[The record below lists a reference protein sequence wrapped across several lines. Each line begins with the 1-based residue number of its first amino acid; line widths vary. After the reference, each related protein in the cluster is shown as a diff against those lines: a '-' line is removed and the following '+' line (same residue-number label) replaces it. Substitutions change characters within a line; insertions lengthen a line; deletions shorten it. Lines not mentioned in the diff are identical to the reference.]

1 MKSMNIRKGFASD
14 NWSGVCPEIMQ
25 VLQEVNSGHNEA
37 YGELDDPVTES
48 AIDKFKQYFGEDI
61 AVFFV
66 YNGTAANVLG
76 ISQLIKSY
84 HAMVTVGTAHLN
96 EDECAAPEK
105 FMGSKILHVEA
116 EDGKLRPEH
125 VKPFLNSFGFQHHAQ
140 PKVISISQVT
150 ELGTVYTFDEIKSLA
165 DFAHSNNMYLHM
177 DGARI
182 ANAAIYL
189 NAEFRNITVDA
200 GVDVLSFGGTKN
212 GLMFG
217 EVVIFFGKDKG
228 NDFEYLRKQGMQL
241 HSKMR
246 YISAQF
252 DRYLTGNLWKKNA
265 TYANEM
271 ALKLA
276 EEIEN
281 IPQLNLTRKVMANGV
296 FCTMPPE
303 IIPQLQQEYFF
314 HVWNEKPS
322 LVGDAFASNV
332 KEVRLMCSWDTTE
345 KDIDGFITLVKEKL
359 SS

>member
-1 MKSMNIRKGFASD
+1 MKLKKGFASD

-25 VLQEVNSGHNEA
+25 ALQDVNPAHNEA
-37 YGELDDPVTES
+37 YGELEDPITNS
-48 AIDKFKQYFGEDI
+48 AIDKFKQHFGEDI

-76 ISQLIKSY
+76 ISQLMKSY

-105 FMGSKILHVEA
+105 FMGSKILEVESK
-116 EDGKLRPEH
+116 DGKLRPEH
-125 VKPFLNSFGFQHHAQ
+125 VEPFLNSFGFQHHAQ

-150 ELGTVYTFDEIKSLA
+150 ELGTIYTPEEIKALA
-165 DFAHSNNMYLHM
+165 DFAHDNNMYLHM

-182 ANAAIYL
+182 SNAVVAL
-189 NAEFRNITVDA
+189 ETDFRINYMRC
-200 GVDVLSFGGTKN
+200 GCGCLSFGGTKN

-217 EVVIFFGKDKG
+217 EVVIFFGKEKG
-228 NDFEYLRKQGMQL
+228 EDFEYLRKQGMQL

-252 DRYLTGNLWKKNA
+252 DRYLTDDLWKKNA
-265 TYANEM
+265 LHANQM
-271 ALKLA
+271 AKKLA
-276 EEIEN
+276 DSLKQFPELN
-281 IPQLNLTRKVMANGV
+281 ITQEVKANGV

-303 IIPQLQQEYFF
+303 LIPKLQKEYFF

-322 LVGDAFASNV
+322 LVGESAKSNV
-332 KEVRLMCSWDTTE
+332 K
-345 KDIDGFITLVKEKL
+345 G
-359 SS
+359 SSVNVFVGYNRRGY